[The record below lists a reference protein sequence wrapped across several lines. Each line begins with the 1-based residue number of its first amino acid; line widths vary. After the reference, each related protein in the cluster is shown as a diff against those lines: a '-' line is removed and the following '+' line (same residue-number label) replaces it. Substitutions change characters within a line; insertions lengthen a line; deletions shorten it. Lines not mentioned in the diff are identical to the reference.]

1 MADHSS
7 KDASSPEQDTTLS
20 LANVLPMPRSRI
32 VLWVNIALSLIVATI
47 GFGVGFG
54 EGILSAQQIILF
66 GIISALLLFLLLNY
80 VATIFDSR
88 AVIERAETEAQK
100 DDRQRQTK
108 AAWRNNRIMALAMVS
123 LLILYLLLTAS
134 IEEFRSIKNL
144 IAFLVLE
151 LILLFAFKVSGYFA
165 SGRSA
170 FIGLIVLGALIVIS
184 SFSIE
189 GFLSAPNV
197 RAILL
202 FAAFLGIASV
212 GQTMVAL

>member
-7 KDASSPEQDTTLS
+7 KNVSSPKQDTTIP
-20 LANVLPMPRSRI
+20 LANFLPIPRSRI
-32 VLWVNIALSLIVATI
+32 ILWVNIALSLIVATI

-80 VATIFDSR
+80 VATIFDARS
-88 AVIERAETEAQK
+88 AIERAETEAQK

-108 AAWRNNRIMALAMVS
+108 VAWRNNRIMALAMIS

-151 LILLFAFKVSGYFA
+151 LILIQLKV
-165 SGRSA
+165 
-170 FIGLIVLGALIVIS
+170 
-184 SFSIE
+184 
-189 GFLSAPNV
+189 
-197 RAILL
+197 
-202 FAAFLGIASV
+202 
-212 GQTMVAL
+212 Q